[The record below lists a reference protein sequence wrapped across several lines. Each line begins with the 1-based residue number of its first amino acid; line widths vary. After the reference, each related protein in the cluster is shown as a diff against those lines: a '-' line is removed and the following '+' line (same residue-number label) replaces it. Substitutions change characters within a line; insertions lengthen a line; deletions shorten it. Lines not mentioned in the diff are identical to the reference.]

1 MLRLSKYEETCNQ
14 LYPDVIV
21 LEPKNLFSET
31 GWWGTFEIDEG
42 QPFIFI
48 EPKQPEVDKYQVL
61 KEEFYHVLRAASI
74 LLEQPGMTYY
84 QKLSVRKQELIARH
98 LAYKDIVTIDELLK
112 CRQAGMIYEWEAAE
126 YLEITPEFLHNAIG
140 YLKSV
145 YPSKFIVETDSGIY
159 QVVVNSTFNFYLLSN
174 SLAI

>member
-1 MLRLSKYEETCNQ
+1 MSKYEETCKQ
-14 LYPDVIV
+14 LYPDIIV
-21 LEPKNLFSET
+21 LEPKNLFLQT

-48 EPKQPEVDKYQVL
+48 EPKQPETDKYQVL

-112 CRQAGMIYEWEAAE
+112 CWQVGMIYEWEAAE
-126 YLEITPEFLHNAIG
+126 YLEITPEFLRNAVR